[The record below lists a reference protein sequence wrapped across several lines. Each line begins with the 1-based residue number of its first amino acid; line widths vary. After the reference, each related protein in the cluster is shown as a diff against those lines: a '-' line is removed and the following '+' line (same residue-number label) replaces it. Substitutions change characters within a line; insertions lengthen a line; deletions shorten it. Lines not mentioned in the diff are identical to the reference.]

1 MQTDNCYADFKSK
14 KPQLLFMG
22 YKSIYQLQGNRIF
35 KTKNKAKKILLINLT
50 SSLVLSLSYLTI
62 KSSLFGLLPSS
73 LFVKDINHTTT
84 NKKNENFILKKKVF
98 DSHPTSIP
106 WINDSYNCEATGR
119 AWEHGECWDYEHY
132 RNW

>member
-1 MQTDNCYADFKSK
+1 MV
-14 KPQLLFMG
+14 
-22 YKSIYQLQGNRIF
+22 YKTIYQLPGDRIF
-35 KTKNKAKKILLINLT
+35 KTKNKPKKLLVINLT
-50 SSLVLSLSYLTI
+50 SSLVLSLSFFSI

-73 LFVKDINHTTT
+73 LFIKDISQTTKL
-84 NKKNENFILKKKVF
+84 NKNDDFIVKNKIF
-98 DSHPTSIP
+98 DAHPTSIP